1 VTAARESDTRTRE
14 SYTPGRGSDTVRV
27 GVDELRSFLEGAFTG
42 VGLDADEAALLADAL
57 TEAEL
62 TGNPTHGVM
71 RLRGY
76 LAGIREGRY
85 SRTAPSVSPVSASLV
100 LVDGHGALGYRP
112 TRVAVGE
119 AVRCARETGVGVA
132 AVRAVAEFGR
142 VAYYVREAARLGCVA
157 VVCQNTQPLLGAPDA
172 TQATH
177 GNNPLGF
184 SAPGADAPVFDAAW
198 TPRSGGELGRRAI
211 LGEPIPLAWGYVGP
225 SGEPTTDPAEAVR
238 GVHPAVGGAKGFG
251 MSVLVDLLA
260 GVLSGAESGLEPQP
274 GEAAVG
280 AFVLALDPAAFGTAE
295 RVPAALA
302 TSAAAVRGAGGR
314 WPGDRARTA
323 RTHHLD
329 TGFVDIPT
337 RIWNP
342 AVSAAQEGR

>member
-1 VTAARESDTRTRE
+1 MTTTVDV
-14 SYTPGRGSDTVRV
+14 VRV
-27 GVDELRSFLEGAFTG
+27 GVDELRSFLDGAFTG

-76 LAGIREGRY
+76 LAGVREGRY
-85 SRTAPSVSPVSASLV
+85 SRTAPTVSPVSPALTRI
-100 LVDGHGALGYRP
+100 DGHGALGYRP
-112 TRVAVGE
+112 TWVAVGE
-119 AVRCARETGVGVA
+119 AVRSAKATGVGVA

-157 VVCQNTQPLLGAPDA
+157 VVCQNTQPMLGAPGA
-172 TQATH
+172 ARATH

-198 TPRSGGELGRRAI
+198 TPRSGGELRRRAL
-211 LGEPIPLAWGYVGP
+211 LGLPIPLEWGYLDP
-225 SGEPTTDPAEAVR
+225 SGAPTTDPERAFR
-238 GVHPAVGGAKGFG
+238 GVQPSVGGPKGFG
-251 MSVLVDLLA
+251 LSVLVDLLA
-260 GVLSGAESGLEPQP
+260 GALTGAESGLGP
-274 GEAAVG
+274 GPGAATVG

-295 RVPAALA
+295 DVPAALTA
-302 TSAAAVRGAGGR
+302 SAAAVREAGGR
-314 WPGDRARTA
+314 WPGDRARAA

-337 RIWNP
+337 RIWT
-342 AVSAAQEGR
+342 AAQEGP